1 MGKKIGILSI
11 AIGVC
16 LLASAAGLIV
26 YNKWED
32 MHAETA
38 SMQILHNVQ
47 QHLSEKTEESVP
59 DTSEGDSAD
68 HENQDAEV
76 NSGDTD
82 SAEIEPG
89 YDVEIEPAAPSVPQM
104 PTTNADGYE
113 CIGILSIP
121 VLNLELPVLTDWN
134 YSKLKVAPCVYYGS
148 YYEKD
153 FVIAGHNYRAHFK
166 RFPELQSGDIILLTD
181 VTGKVHYYEV
191 VLLETLTDNATE
203 QMITSGFDLTLYTC
217 TPGGGTG
224 KVTVR
229 CKSIDG

>member
-1 MGKKIGILSI
+1 MVKKIGILCI
-11 AIGVC
+11 AVGVC

-26 YNKWED
+26 YNQWED
-32 MHAETA
+32 KHAETA

-47 QHLSEKTEESVP
+47 EQINEKAQESIP
-59 DTSEGDSAD
+59 DTSKGDSAD
-68 HENQDAEV
+68 HENQNTEV
-76 NSGDTD
+76 SSSDTD
-82 SAEIEPG
+82 SADIEPD
-89 YDVEIEPAAPSVPQM
+89 YAVEVEPAAPSVPQM
-104 PTTNADGYE
+104 PTTNVDGYE

-166 RFPELQSGDIILLTD
+166 RFPELQPGDIILLTD